1 MAVSLRLFNYS
12 PIHKRRCLFKEGK
25 RRRKREEGGERGGK
39 AGEGGREERGKREG
53 GREGGRRERRGMYAG
68 GAARAAASLG
78 SLPTVVSYA
87 ARSRYYEPLKAIALG
102 RLFCTRTARIQER

>member
-1 MAVSLRLFNYS
+1 MREVTDAQCNFAGAKRIRACYSKFALVCARTQLHDIPLNFAV
-12 PIHKRRCLFKEGK
+12 
-25 RRRKREEGGERGGK
+25 
-39 AGEGGREERGKREG
+39 
-53 GREGGRRERRGMYAG
+53 MYAG

-102 RLFCTRTARIQER
+102 HLFCTRTARIQER